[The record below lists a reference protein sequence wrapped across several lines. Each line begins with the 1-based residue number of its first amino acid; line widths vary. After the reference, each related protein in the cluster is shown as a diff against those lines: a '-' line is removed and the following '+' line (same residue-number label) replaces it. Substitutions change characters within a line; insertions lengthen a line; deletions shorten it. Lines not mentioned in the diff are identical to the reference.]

1 MSQKAD
7 DSLNCP
13 ACTGTFPFKMVES
26 DSAVILKCPLCGSTL
41 LFYSGVSFCLSKD
54 ELAKI
59 LKSKNLEKV
68 CSVFDRVNT
77 ARNNKKAVKI
87 VRFEPVHIS
96 KREALL
102 SGEGGL
108 PVRKNPI
115 GKDEVIDLIID
126 LNTSVSVEDFLARL

>member
-1 MSQKAD
+1 M
-7 DSLNCP
+7 
-13 ACTGTFPFKMVES
+13 FPLKMVES

-54 ELAKI
+54 ELVKI
-59 LKSKNLEKV
+59 FKSKNLEKICNIFNKV
-68 CSVFDRVNT
+68 SN
-77 ARNNKKAVKI
+77 AKNNKKPVKI
-87 VRFEPVHIS
+87 VRFEPIHIS

-102 SGEGGL
+102 SGEGSL
-108 PVRKNPI
+108 PIRKNPI